1 MCINDP
7 VTGEL
12 ITDIEMIKKKSLE
25 HNVKILTKNPLRG
38 EDVKE
43 RMEKQIWHDKI
54 MNKGDIDS
62 WNLSRELYNRVLKRI
77 KEKGK
82 KMFDLLNKSGESYKE
97 AIYLYMCKII
107 NSENIPFEFSA
118 TSLIPI
124 WKKKGS
130 ALDLNMMRYIHMK
143 SWEAK
148 LCEALVTEEMKPDII
163 EACPPIQIG
172 GMPKSSCSE
181 HLLTLKTWMLSKE
194 TKKENGIF
202 QVFDMEKF
210 FDKES
215 LLDAMYTLSTR
226 AKVCDKT
233 YRLWY
238 KLNYKARISV
248 KTTVGESDSEV
259 IFDSLGQVMF
269 GAALVSSLNIGC
281 GVQDAFRGRPTS
293 SLGFLGL
300 NVLQDDIS
308 NMCDSLTQARDS
320 CNKIDGMLKRKQLS
334 VNYD

>member
-1 MCINDP
+1 M
-7 VTGEL
+7 
-12 ITDIEMIKKKSLE
+12 
-25 HNVKILTKNPLRG
+25 RG

-181 HLLTLKTWMLSKE
+181 HLLTLKTWMMSKE
-194 TKKENGIF
+194 KKRENGIF
-202 QVFDMEKF
+202 QVFDMEK
-210 FDKES
+210 
-215 LLDAMYTLSTR
+215 
-226 AKVCDKT
+226 V
-233 YRLWY
+233 
-238 KLNYKARISV
+238 
-248 KTTVGESDSEV
+248 
-259 IFDSLGQVMF
+259 
-269 GAALVSSLNIGC
+269 
-281 GVQDAFRGRPTS
+281 FR
-293 SLGFLGL
+293 
-300 NVLQDDIS
+300 
-308 NMCDSLTQARDS
+308 
-320 CNKIDGMLKRKQLS
+320 
-334 VNYD
+334 